1 MSTRND
7 IEAARRGAV
16 APAAPLV
23 WKFGG
28 WTACVILVL
37 AVQAITI
44 AVAAFGWRE

>member
-1 MSTRND
+1 VSGVLPGFFWR
-7 IEAARRGAV
+7 
-16 APAAPLV
+16 
-23 WKFGG
+23 FGG